1 MMEEKTSLSGF
12 GLFALWFGAAVSMA
26 EIFTGGLLAPL
37 GFSEGLKAILLGHLI
52 GGLILILGG
61 YIGAKSKLPAIMS
74 TRISFGRY
82 GSYLFSLL
90 NVLQLIG
97 WTAVMIISGGRAAN
111 ELGISLFGFDSIN
124 TWAIAI
130 GIFIGLW
137 IWLGKVGFQKLNVV
151 AVVLLFAL
159 TLVLSSVVFQEGSI
173 LHVKPTGEMSF
184 GSALE
189 LSIIMPLSWLPLISD
204 YTRFAKSRKGGLLGS
219 FMGYF
224 MGSSLMYAIGLAI
237 ALYAQDASVGTMM
250 MALHLGF
257 AALGIVLLSTIT
269 TTFLDAYSAG
279 VTFTNIFPQM
289 SERKIALAMALIG
302 ILVAL
307 FTPIEQYET
316 FLYAIGSVFGPLFAI
331 LLSDYF
337 IFKKV
342 QIEPTLALHVGSLL
356 VWGCGVGLYYWFMT
370 LDLSLGSTLPTMLA
384 TSIIFIITK
393 KVMTSWT
400 LKSN

>member
-1 MMEEKTSLSGF
+1 MMEEKTTLSGF
-12 GLFALWFGAAVSMA
+12 GLFTLWFGAAVSMA

-130 GIFIGLW
+130 GVFIGLW

-159 TLVLSSVVFQEGSI
+159 TLILCGVVFQEGSI

-189 LSIIMPLSWLPLISD
+189 LSVIMPLSWLPLISD
-204 YTRFAKSRKGGLLGS
+204 YTRFSKSKKSGLIGS
-219 FMGYF
+219 FTGYF
-224 MGSSLMYAIGLAI
+224 VGSSLMYAIGLAI

-279 VTFTNIFPQM
+279 VTFTNIFPKM
-289 SERKIALAMALIG
+289 SERKIAFVMALLG
-302 ILVAL
+302 LVVAL
-307 FTPIEQYET
+307 MMPIEEYET

-337 IFKKV
+337 IFKKM
-342 QIEPTLALHVGSLL
+342 QIEPMLALHVGALI
-356 VWGCGVGLYYWFMT
+356 VWVIGVGLYYWMMT
-370 LDLSLGSTLPTMLA
+370 LDLPLGSTLPTMLA

-393 KVMTSWT
+393 KVMASWT

>member
-111 ELGISLFGFDSIN
+111 ELGMSLFGFDSIN

-159 TLVLSSVVFQEGSI
+159 TLMLCGVVFQEGSI
-173 LHVKPTGEMSF
+173 LSVMPTNAMSF

-204 YTRFAKSRKGGLLGS
+204 YTRFAKSKKGGLIGS
-219 FMGYF
+219 FTGYF
-224 MGSSLMYAIGLAI
+224 VGSSLMYAIGLAI

-279 VTFTNIFPQM
+279 VTFTNIFPHM
-289 SERKIALAMALIG
+289 SERKIAFVMAVVGL
-302 ILVAL
+302 LVAL
-307 FTPIEQYET
+307 LTPIEQYEN

-337 IFKKV
+337 IFKKE
-342 QIEPTLALHVGSLL
+342 QIEPSLSLHVGAL
-356 VWGCGVGLYYWFMT
+356 VIWAIGVALYYQFIT
-370 LDLSLGSTLPTMLA
+370 LDLPLGSTLPTMLA

-393 KVMTSWT
+393 KVMASWT

>member
-1 MMEEKTSLSGF
+1 MMEEKTTLSGF
-12 GLFALWFGAAVSMA
+12 ELFALWFGAAVSMA

-37 GFSEGLKAILLGHLI
+37 GFEQGLKAILLGHLI

-61 YIGAKSKLPAIMS
+61 YIGAQSKLPAIMS
-74 TRISFGRY
+74 TRISFGHY

-111 ELGISLFGFDSIN
+111 ELGVALFGFDSIN

-151 AVVLLFAL
+151 AVVLLFVL
-159 TLVLSSVVFQEGSI
+159 TLILCGVVFKEGNI
-173 LHVKPTGEMSF
+173 LLAAPTDEMSF

-204 YTRFAKSRKGGLLGS
+204 YTRFAKSRKSGLVGS

-224 MGSSLMYAIGLAI
+224 IGSSLMYAIGLAI
-237 ALYAQDASVGTMM
+237 ALYAKDASVGSMM
-250 MALHLGF
+250 MTLNLGF

-289 SERKIALAMALIG
+289 SERKIAFSMAVIG
-302 ILVAL
+302 LLVAI

-337 IFKKV
+337 IFKKE
-342 QIEPTLALHVGSLL
+342 QIEPSLSLHVGALI
-356 VWGCGVGLYYWFMT
+356 VWAIGVGLYYWFMT
-370 LDLSLGSTLPTMLA
+370 FDLPLGSTLPTMLA
-384 TSIIFIITK
+384 TSMIFIITK
-393 KVMTSWT
+393 KVMATWT
-400 LKSN
+400 FKIN

>member
-1 MMEEKTSLSGF
+1 MEEKTTLSGF

-37 GFSEGLKAILLGHLI
+37 GFEQGLKAILLGHLI

-61 YIGAKSKLPAIMS
+61 YIGAQSKLPAIMS
-74 TRISFGRY
+74 TRISFGHY

-111 ELGISLFGFDSIN
+111 ELGVALFGFDSIN

-151 AVVLLFAL
+151 AVVLRFVL
-159 TLVLSSVVFQEGSI
+159 TLILCGVVFKEGNI
-173 LHVKPTGEMSF
+173 LLAAPTDEMSF

-204 YTRFAKSRKGGLLGS
+204 YTRFAKSRKSGLVGS

-224 MGSSLMYAIGLAI
+224 IGSSLMYAIGLAI
-237 ALYAQDASVGTMM
+237 ALYAKDASVGSMM
-250 MALHLGF
+250 MTLNLGF

-289 SERKIALAMALIG
+289 SERKIAFAMAIIG
-302 ILVAL
+302 LLVAI

-337 IFKKV
+337 IFNKE
-342 QIEPTLALHVGSLL
+342 QIEPSLSLHVGALI
-356 VWGCGVGLYYWFMT
+356 VWAIGVGLYYWFMT
-370 LDLSLGSTLPTMLA
+370 FDLPLGSTLPTMLA
-384 TSIIFIITK
+384 TSMIFIITK
-393 KVMTSWT
+393 KVMATWT
-400 LKSN
+400 FKIN

>member
-1 MMEEKTSLSGF
+1 MMEEKTSLSSF

-37 GFSEGLKAILLGHLI
+37 GFSDGLKAILLGHLI
-52 GGLILILGG
+52 GGIILILGG
-61 YIGAKSKLPAIMS
+61 YIGAKSHLPAIMS

-111 ELGISLFGFDSIN
+111 ELGINLFEFDSIK

-130 GIFIGLW
+130 GVLIALW
-137 IWLGKVGFQKLNVV
+137 IWLGKAGFQKLNLI
-151 AVVLLFAL
+151 AVILLFML
-159 TLVLSSVVFQEGSI
+159 TLVLCGVVFQEGSI

-204 YTRFAKSRKGGLLGS
+204 YTRFAKSKKGGLIGS
-219 FMGYF
+219 FTGYF
-224 MGSSLMYAIGLAI
+224 IGSSLMYAIGLAI
-237 ALYAQDASVGTMM
+237 ALYAKDASLGTMM

-257 AALGIVLLSTIT
+257 VALGIVLLSTIT

-279 VTFTNIFPQM
+279 VTFTNIFPHIN
-289 SERKIALAMALIG
+289 ERQIAFVMAVVGL
-302 ILVAL
+302 LVAL
-307 FTPIEQYET
+307 FTPIEEYET

-331 LLSDYF
+331 VLRDYF
-337 IFKKV
+337 IFKKE
-342 QIEPTLALHVGSLL
+342 QIEPTLALHVGSLI
-356 VWGCGVGLYYWFMT
+356 VWAIGVALYYQFIT
-370 LDLSLGSTLPTMLA
+370 LDLPLGSTLPTMLA
-384 TSIIFIITK
+384 TSILFIISK
-393 KVMTSWT
+393 KAISSWT
-400 LKSN
+400 FKSN

>member
-1 MMEEKTSLSGF
+1 
-12 GLFALWFGAAVSMA
+12 
-26 EIFTGGLLAPL
+26 
-37 GFSEGLKAILLGHLI
+37 
-52 GGLILILGG
+52 
-61 YIGAKSKLPAIMS
+61 
-74 TRISFGRY
+74 
-82 GSYLFSLL
+82 
-90 NVLQLIG
+90 
-97 WTAVMIISGGRAAN
+97 MIISGGRAAN

-130 GIFIGLW
+130 GVFIGLW

-159 TLVLSSVVFQEGSI
+159 TLILCGVVFQEGSI

-189 LSIIMPLSWLPLISD
+189 LSVIMPLSWLPLISD
-204 YTRFAKSRKGGLLGS
+204 YTRFSKSKKSGLIGS
-219 FMGYF
+219 FTGYF
-224 MGSSLMYAIGLAI
+224 VGSSLMYAIGLAI

-279 VTFTNIFPQM
+279 VTFTNIFPKM
-289 SERKIALAMALIG
+289 SERKIAFVMALLG
-302 ILVAL
+302 LVVAL
-307 FTPIEQYET
+307 MMPIEEYET

-337 IFKKV
+337 IFKKM
-342 QIEPTLALHVGSLL
+342 QIEPMLALHVGALI
-356 VWGCGVGLYYWFMT
+356 VWVIGVGLYYWMMT
-370 LDLSLGSTLPTMLA
+370 LDLPLGSTLPTMLA

-393 KVMTSWT
+393 KVMASWT

>member
-1 MMEEKTSLSGF
+1 MMEEKTNLSGF

-61 YIGAKSKLPAIMS
+61 YIGAHSKLPAIMS

-130 GIFIGLW
+130 GVFIGLW

-159 TLVLSSVVFQEGSI
+159 TLVLCGVVFQEGSI
-173 LHVKPTGEMSF
+173 LHVKPTDEMSF

-204 YTRFAKSRKGGLLGS
+204 YTRFAKSKKGGLIGS
-219 FMGYF
+219 FTGYF
-224 MGSSLMYAIGLAI
+224 VGSSLMYAIGLAI

-289 SERKIALAMALIG
+289 SERKIALVMAVLG
-302 ILVAL
+302 LLVAL
-307 FTPIEQYET
+307 FTPIEQYEN

-331 LLSDYF
+331 VLSDYF
-337 IFKKV
+337 IFKKE
-342 QIEPTLALHVGSLL
+342 QIESTLALHVGSLI
-356 VWGCGVGLYYWFMT
+356 VWAIGVALYYQFIT
-370 LDLSLGSTLPTMLA
+370 LDLPLGSTLPTMLA
-384 TSIIFIITK
+384 TSILFIISK
-393 KVMTSWT
+393 KVLSSWT
-400 LKSN
+400 CKSN

>member
-1 MMEEKTSLSGF
+1 MMEEKTTLSGF

-37 GFSEGLKAILLGHLI
+37 GFEQGLKAILLGHLI

-61 YIGAKSKLPAIMS
+61 YIGAQSKLPAIMS
-74 TRISFGRY
+74 TRISFGHY

-111 ELGISLFGFDSIN
+111 ELGVALFGFDSIN

-151 AVVLLFAL
+151 AVVLLFVL
-159 TLVLSSVVFQEGSI
+159 TLILCGVVFKEGNI
-173 LHVKPTGEMSF
+173 LLATPTDEMSF
-184 GSALE
+184 GAALE

-204 YTRFAKSRKGGLLGS
+204 YTRFAKSRKSGLVGS

-224 MGSSLMYAIGLAI
+224 IGSSLMYAIGLAI
-237 ALYAQDASVGTMM
+237 ALYAKDASVGSMM
-250 MALHLGF
+250 MTLNLGF

-289 SERKIALAMALIG
+289 SERKIAFAMAIIG
-302 ILVAL
+302 LLVAI

-337 IFKKV
+337 IFKKE
-342 QIEPTLALHVGSLL
+342 QIEPSLSLHIGALI
-356 VWGCGVGLYYWFMT
+356 VWAIGVGLYYWFMT
-370 LDLSLGSTLPTMLA
+370 FDLPLGSTLPTMLA
-384 TSIIFIITK
+384 TSMIFIITK
-393 KVMTSWT
+393 KVMATWT
-400 LKSN
+400 FKIN

>member
-1 MMEEKTSLSGF
+1 MEEKTSLSGF

-37 GFSEGLKAILLGHLI
+37 GFIQGLKAILLGHLI
-52 GGLILILGG
+52 GGVILILGG
-61 YIGAKSKLPAIMS
+61 YIGAHSKLPAIMS

-82 GSYLFSLL
+82 GSYLFSFL

-111 ELGISLFGFDSIN
+111 ELGITLFGFDSIH

-130 GIFIGLW
+130 GLLIGLW
-137 IWLGKVGFQKLNVV
+137 IWLGNVGFQKLNVI
-151 AVVLLFAL
+151 AVILLFSL
-159 TLVLSSVVFQEGSI
+159 TLVLCGVVFQEGSI
-173 LHVKPTGEMSF
+173 LHVMPTDEMSF

-204 YTRFAKSRKGGLLGS
+204 YTRFAKSKKGGLIGS

-224 MGSSLMYAIGLAI
+224 IGSSLMYALGLAI

-279 VTFTNIFPQM
+279 VTFTNIFPYM
-289 SERKIALAMALIG
+289 SERKIAFVMAAIG
-302 ILVAL
+302 LMVAL
-307 FTPIEQYET
+307 FTPIEQYEN

-331 LLSDYF
+331 VLSDYF
-337 IFKKV
+337 IFKKE
-342 QIEPTLALHVGSLL
+342 QIEPTLALHVGSLI
-356 VWGCGVGLYYWFMT
+356 VWMVGVTLYYQFVT
-370 LDLSLGSTLPTMLA
+370 LDLPLGSTLPTMLA

-393 KVMTSWT
+393 KVMPSWT
-400 LKSN
+400 LKRS

>member
-1 MMEEKTSLSGF
+1 MEEKTSLSGF

-37 GFSEGLKAILLGHLI
+37 GFIQGLKAILLGHLI
-52 GGLILILGG
+52 GGVILILGG
-61 YIGAKSKLPAIMS
+61 YIGAHSKLPAIMS

-82 GSYLFSLL
+82 GSYLFSFL

-111 ELGISLFGFDSIN
+111 ELGITLFGFDSIH

-130 GIFIGLW
+130 GLLIGLW
-137 IWLGKVGFQKLNVV
+137 IWLGNVGFQKLNVI
-151 AVVLLFAL
+151 AVILLFSL
-159 TLVLSSVVFQEGSI
+159 TLVLCGVVFQEGSI
-173 LHVKPTGEMSF
+173 LHVMPTDEMSF

-204 YTRFAKSRKGGLLGS
+204 YTRFAKSKKGGLIGS

-224 MGSSLMYAIGLAI
+224 IGSSLMYALGLAI

-279 VTFTNIFPQM
+279 VTFTNIFPYM
-289 SERKIALAMALIG
+289 SERKIAFVMAAIG
-302 ILVAL
+302 LMVAL
-307 FTPIEQYET
+307 FTPIEQYEN

-331 LLSDYF
+331 VLSDYF
-337 IFKKV
+337 IFKKE
-342 QIEPTLALHVGSLL
+342 QIEPSLALHVGSLI
-356 VWGCGVGLYYWFMT
+356 VWMVGVTLYYQFVT
-370 LDLSLGSTLPTMLA
+370 LDLPLGSTLPTMLA

-393 KVMTSWT
+393 KVMPSWT
-400 LKSN
+400 LKRG

>member
-1 MMEEKTSLSGF
+1 MMEEKTTLSGF

-37 GFSEGLKAILLGHLI
+37 GFEQGLKAILLGHLI

-74 TRISFGRY
+74 TRISFGHY

-111 ELGISLFGFDSIN
+111 ELGVALFGFDSIN

-151 AVVLLFAL
+151 AVVLLFVL
-159 TLVLSSVVFQEGSI
+159 TLILCGVVFKEGNI
-173 LHVKPTGEMSF
+173 LLAAPTDEISF
-184 GSALE
+184 GAALE

-204 YTRFAKSRKGGLLGS
+204 YTRFAKSRKSGLVGS

-224 MGSSLMYAIGLAI
+224 IGSSLMYAIGLAI
-237 ALYAQDASVGTMM
+237 ALYAKDASVGSMM
-250 MALHLGF
+250 MTLNLGF

-289 SERKIALAMALIG
+289 SERKIAFSMAVIG
-302 ILVAL
+302 LLVAI

-337 IFKKV
+337 IFKKE
-342 QIEPTLALHVGSLL
+342 QIEPSLSLHVGALI
-356 VWGCGVGLYYWFMT
+356 VWAIGVGLYYWFMT
-370 LDLSLGSTLPTMLA
+370 FDLPLGSTLPTMLA
-384 TSIIFIITK
+384 TSMIFIITK
-393 KVMTSWT
+393 KVMATWT
-400 LKSN
+400 FKIN

>member
-1 MMEEKTSLSGF
+1 MMEEKTTLSGF

-37 GFSEGLKAILLGHLI
+37 GFEQGLKAILLGHLI

-61 YIGAKSKLPAIMS
+61 YIGAQSKLPAIMS
-74 TRISFGRY
+74 TRISFGHY

-111 ELGISLFGFDSIN
+111 ELGVALFGFDSIN

-151 AVVLLFAL
+151 AVVLLFVL
-159 TLVLSSVVFQEGSI
+159 TLSLCGVVFKEGNI
-173 LHVKPTGEMSF
+173 LLAAPTDEMSF
-184 GSALE
+184 GAALE

-204 YTRFAKSRKGGLLGS
+204 YTRFAKSRKSGLVGS

-224 MGSSLMYAIGLAI
+224 IGSSLMYAIGLAI
-237 ALYAQDASVGTMM
+237 ALYAKDASVGSMM
-250 MALHLGF
+250 MTLNLGF

-289 SERKIALAMALIG
+289 SERKIAFAMAIIG
-302 ILVAL
+302 LLVAI

-337 IFKKV
+337 IFKKE
-342 QIEPTLALHVGSLL
+342 QIEPSLSLHIGALI
-356 VWGCGVGLYYWFMT
+356 VWAIGVGLYYWFMT
-370 LDLSLGSTLPTMLA
+370 FDLPLGSTLPTMLA
-384 TSIIFIITK
+384 TSMIFIITK
-393 KVMTSWT
+393 KVMATWT
-400 LKSN
+400 FKIN

>member
-159 TLVLSSVVFQEGSI
+159 TLVLCCVVFQEGSI
-173 LHVKPTGEMSF
+173 LHVKPTDEMSF
-184 GSALE
+184 GAALE

-204 YTRFAKSRKGGLLGS
+204 YTRFSKSKKGGLIGS
-219 FMGYF
+219 FTGYF
-224 MGSSLMYAIGLAI
+224 IGSSLMYAIGLAI

-289 SERKIALAMALIG
+289 SERKIALVMAVLG
-302 ILVAL
+302 LLVAL
-307 FTPIEQYET
+307 FTPIEQYEN

-331 LLSDYF
+331 VLSDYF

-342 QIEPTLALHVGSLL
+342 QIEPTLALHVGSLI
-356 VWGCGVGLYYWFMT
+356 VWAMGVVLYYQFVS
-370 LDLSLGSTLPTMLA
+370 LDLPLGSTLPTMLA

-393 KVMTSWT
+393 KVMASWT
-400 LKSN
+400 CKSN

>member
-1 MMEEKTSLSGF
+1 MMEEKTTLSGF

-37 GFSEGLKAILLGHLI
+37 GFEQGLKAILLGHLI

-74 TRISFGRY
+74 TRISFGHY

-111 ELGISLFGFDSIN
+111 ELGVALFGFDSIN

-151 AVVLLFAL
+151 AVVLLFVL
-159 TLVLSSVVFQEGSI
+159 TLILCGVVFKEGNI
-173 LHVKPTGEMSF
+173 LLAAPTDEMSF

-204 YTRFAKSRKGGLLGS
+204 YTRFAKSRKSGLVGS

-224 MGSSLMYAIGLAI
+224 IGSSLMYAIGLAI
-237 ALYAQDASVGTMM
+237 ALYAKDASVGSMM
-250 MALHLGF
+250 MTLNLGF

-289 SERKIALAMALIG
+289 SERKIAFAMAIIG
-302 ILVAL
+302 LLVAI

-337 IFKKV
+337 IFNKE
-342 QIEPTLALHVGSLL
+342 QIEPSLSLHVGALI
-356 VWGCGVGLYYWFMT
+356 VWAIGVGLYYWFMT
-370 LDLSLGSTLPTMLA
+370 FDLPLGSTLPTMLA
-384 TSIIFIITK
+384 TSMIFIITK
-393 KVMTSWT
+393 KVMATWT
-400 LKSN
+400 FKIN

>member
-1 MMEEKTSLSGF
+1 MEEKTTLNGF

-37 GFSEGLKAILLGHLI
+37 GFEQGLKAILLGHLI

-61 YIGAKSKLPAIMS
+61 YIGAQSKLPAIMS
-74 TRISFGRY
+74 TRISFGHY

-111 ELGISLFGFDSIN
+111 ELGVALFGFDSIN

-151 AVVLLFAL
+151 AVVLLFVL
-159 TLVLSSVVFQEGSI
+159 TLILCGVVFKEGNI
-173 LHVKPTGEMSF
+173 LLAAPTDEMSF

-204 YTRFAKSRKGGLLGS
+204 YTRFAKSRKSGLVGS

-224 MGSSLMYAIGLAI
+224 IGSSLMYAIGLAI
-237 ALYAQDASVGTMM
+237 ALYAKDASVGSMM
-250 MALHLGF
+250 MTLNLGF

-289 SERKIALAMALIG
+289 SERKIAFAMAIIG
-302 ILVAL
+302 LLVAI

-337 IFKKV
+337 IFNKE
-342 QIEPTLALHVGSLL
+342 QIEPSLSLHVGALI
-356 VWGCGVGLYYWFMT
+356 VWAIGVGLYYWFMT
-370 LDLSLGSTLPTMLA
+370 FDLPLGSTLPTMLA
-384 TSIIFIITK
+384 TSMIFIITK
-393 KVMTSWT
+393 KVMATWT
-400 LKSN
+400 FKIN

>member
-1 MMEEKTSLSGF
+1 MEEKTSLSGF

-37 GFSEGLKAILLGHLI
+37 GFIQGLKAILLGHLI
-52 GGLILILGG
+52 GGVILILGG
-61 YIGAKSKLPAIMS
+61 YIGAHSKLPAIMS

-82 GSYLFSLL
+82 GSYLFSFL

-111 ELGISLFGFDSIN
+111 ELGITLFGFDSIH

-130 GIFIGLW
+130 GLLIGLW
-137 IWLGKVGFQKLNVV
+137 IWLGNVGFQKLNVI
-151 AVVLLFAL
+151 AVILLFSL
-159 TLVLSSVVFQEGSI
+159 TLVLCGVVFQEGSI
-173 LHVKPTGEMSF
+173 LHVMPTDEMSF

-204 YTRFAKSRKGGLLGS
+204 YTRFAKSKKGGLIGS

-224 MGSSLMYAIGLAI
+224 IGSSLMYALGLAI

-279 VTFTNIFPQM
+279 VTFTNIFPYM
-289 SERKIALAMALIG
+289 SERKIAFVMAAIG
-302 ILVAL
+302 LMVAL
-307 FTPIEQYET
+307 FTPIEQYEN

-331 LLSDYF
+331 VLSDYF
-337 IFKKV
+337 IFKKE
-342 QIEPTLALHVGSLL
+342 QIEPSLALHVGSLI
-356 VWGCGVGLYYWFMT
+356 VWMVGVTLYYQFVT
-370 LDLSLGSTLPTMLA
+370 LDLPLGSTLPTMLA

-393 KVMTSWT
+393 KVMPSWT
-400 LKSN
+400 LKRS

>member
-1 MMEEKTSLSGF
+1 MEEKTSLSGF

-37 GFSEGLKAILLGHLI
+37 GFIQGLKAILLGHLI
-52 GGLILILGG
+52 GGVILILGG
-61 YIGAKSKLPAIMS
+61 YIGAHSKLPAIMS

-82 GSYLFSLL
+82 GSYLFSFL

-111 ELGISLFGFDSIN
+111 ELGITLFGFDSIH

-130 GIFIGLW
+130 GLLIGLW
-137 IWLGKVGFQKLNVV
+137 IWLGNVGFQKLNVI
-151 AVVLLFAL
+151 AVILLFSL
-159 TLVLSSVVFQEGSI
+159 TLVLCGVVFQEGSI
-173 LHVKPTGEMSF
+173 LHVMPTDEMSF

-204 YTRFAKSRKGGLLGS
+204 YTRFAKSKKGGLIGS

-224 MGSSLMYAIGLAI
+224 IGSSLMYALGLAI

-279 VTFTNIFPQM
+279 VTFTNIFPYM
-289 SERKIALAMALIG
+289 SERKIAFVMAAIG
-302 ILVAL
+302 LMVAL
-307 FTPIEQYET
+307 FTPIEQYEN

-331 LLSDYF
+331 VLSDYF
-337 IFKKV
+337 IFKKE
-342 QIEPTLALHVGSLL
+342 QIEPTLALHVGSLI
-356 VWGCGVGLYYWFMT
+356 VWMVGVTLYYQFVT
-370 LDLSLGSTLPTMLA
+370 LDLPLGSTLPTMLA

-393 KVMTSWT
+393 KVMPSWT
-400 LKSN
+400 LKRG

>member
-1 MMEEKTSLSGF
+1 MMEEKTTLSGF

-37 GFSEGLKAILLGHLI
+37 GFEQGLKAILLGHLI

-61 YIGAKSKLPAIMS
+61 YIGAQSKLPAIMS
-74 TRISFGRY
+74 TRISFGHY

-111 ELGISLFGFDSIN
+111 ELGVALFGFDSIN

-151 AVVLLFAL
+151 AVVLLFVL
-159 TLVLSSVVFQEGSI
+159 TLILCGVVFKEGNI
-173 LHVKPTGEMSF
+173 LLAAPTDEMSF

-204 YTRFAKSRKGGLLGS
+204 YTRFAKSRKSGLVGS

-224 MGSSLMYAIGLAI
+224 IGSSLMYAIGLAI
-237 ALYAQDASVGTMM
+237 ALYAKDASVGSMM
-250 MALHLGF
+250 MTLNLGF

-289 SERKIALAMALIG
+289 SERKIAFSMAVIG
-302 ILVAL
+302 LLVAI

-337 IFKKV
+337 IFNKE
-342 QIEPTLALHVGSLL
+342 QIEPSLSLHVGALI
-356 VWGCGVGLYYWFMT
+356 VWAIGVGLYYWFMT
-370 LDLSLGSTLPTMLA
+370 FDLPLGSTLPTMLA
-384 TSIIFIITK
+384 TSMIFIITK
-393 KVMTSWT
+393 KVMATWT
-400 LKSN
+400 FKIN

>member
-1 MMEEKTSLSGF
+1 MMEEKTALSGF
-12 GLFALWFGAAVSMA
+12 SLFALWFGAAVSMA

-37 GFSEGLKAILLGHLI
+37 GFEQGLKAILLGHLI
-52 GGLILILGG
+52 GGVILILGG
-61 YIGAKSKLPAIMS
+61 YIGAHSKLPAIMS

-111 ELGISLFGFDSIN
+111 ELGMSLFGFDSIHA
-124 TWAIAI
+124 WAIII
-130 GIFIGLW
+130 GVCIGLW
-137 IWLGKVGFQKLNVV
+137 IWLGKVGFQKLNVI
-151 AVVLLFAL
+151 AVILLFVL
-159 TLVLSSVVFQEGSI
+159 TLVLCGVVFQEGDL
-173 LHVKPTGEMSF
+173 LHVNATNEMSF

-204 YTRFAKSRKGGLLGS
+204 YTRFSKSKKGGLIGS
-219 FMGYF
+219 FTGYF
-224 MGSSLMYAIGLAI
+224 IGSSLMYALGLAI
-237 ALYAQDASVGTMM
+237 ALYAKDASVGSMM

-279 VTFTNIFPQM
+279 VTFTNIFPKM
-289 SERKIALAMALIG
+289 SERKIAFVMAFIG
-302 ILVAL
+302 LLVAL

-331 LLSDYF
+331 VLSDYF
-337 IFKKV
+337 IFKKE
-342 QIEPTLALHVGSLL
+342 QIEPHLALHVGSLM
-356 VWGCGVGLYYWFMT
+356 VWALGVVLYYQFIT
-370 LDLSLGSTLPTMLA
+370 LDLPLGSTLPTMLA
-384 TSIIFIITK
+384 TSIVFILSK
-393 KVMTSWT
+393 KVMVSWI

>member
-1 MMEEKTSLSGF
+1 MMEEKTTLSGF

-37 GFSEGLKAILLGHLI
+37 GFEQGLKAILLGHLI

-61 YIGAKSKLPAIMS
+61 YIGAQSKLPAIMS
-74 TRISFGRY
+74 TRISFGHY

-111 ELGISLFGFDSIN
+111 ELGVALFGFDSIN

-151 AVVLLFAL
+151 AVVLLFVL
-159 TLVLSSVVFQEGSI
+159 TLILCGVVFKEGNI
-173 LHVKPTGEMSF
+173 LLAAPTDEMSF

-204 YTRFAKSRKGGLLGS
+204 YTRFAKSRKSGLVGS

-224 MGSSLMYAIGLAI
+224 IGSSLMYAIGLAI
-237 ALYAQDASVGTMM
+237 ALYAKDASVGSMM
-250 MALHLGF
+250 MTLNLGF

-289 SERKIALAMALIG
+289 SERKIAFAMAIIG
-302 ILVAL
+302 LLVAI

-337 IFKKV
+337 IFNKE
-342 QIEPTLALHVGSLL
+342 QIEPSLSLHVGALI
-356 VWGCGVGLYYWFMT
+356 VWAIGVGLYYWFMT
-370 LDLSLGSTLPTMLA
+370 FDLPLGSTLPTMLA
-384 TSIIFIITK
+384 TSMIFIITK
-393 KVMTSWT
+393 KVMATWT
-400 LKSN
+400 FKIN

>member
-1 MMEEKTSLSGF
+1 MMEEKTTLSGF

-37 GFSEGLKAILLGHLI
+37 GFEQGLKAILLGHLI

-61 YIGAKSKLPAIMS
+61 YIGAQSKLPAIMS
-74 TRISFGRY
+74 TRISFGHY

-111 ELGISLFGFDSIN
+111 ELGVALFGFDSIN

-151 AVVLLFAL
+151 AVVLLFVL
-159 TLVLSSVVFQEGSI
+159 TLILCGVVFKEGNI
-173 LHVKPTGEMSF
+173 LLAAPTDEMSF

-204 YTRFAKSRKGGLLGS
+204 YTRFAKSRKSGLVGS

-224 MGSSLMYAIGLAI
+224 IGSSLMYAIGLAI
-237 ALYAQDASVGTMM
+237 ALYAKDASVGSMM
-250 MALHLGF
+250 MTLNLGF

-289 SERKIALAMALIG
+289 SERKIAFAMAIIG
-302 ILVAL
+302 LLVAI

-337 IFKKV
+337 IFNKE
-342 QIEPTLALHVGSLL
+342 QIEPSLSLHVGALI
-356 VWGCGVGLYYWFMT
+356 VWAIGVGLYYWFMT
-370 LDLSLGSTLPTMLA
+370 FDLPLGSTLPTMLA
-384 TSIIFIITK
+384 TSMIFIITK
-393 KVMTSWT
+393 KVMATWT
-400 LKSN
+400 LKIN

>member
-1 MMEEKTSLSGF
+1 MMEEKTTLSGF

-130 GIFIGLW
+130 GVFIGLW

-159 TLVLSSVVFQEGSI
+159 TLVLCGVVFQEGNI
-173 LHVKPTGEMSF
+173 LHVKPTEQMSF

-204 YTRFAKSRKGGLLGS
+204 YTRFSKSKKGGLIGS
-219 FMGYF
+219 FTGYF
-224 MGSSLMYAIGLAI
+224 IGSSLMYTIGLAI

-289 SERKIALAMALIG
+289 SERKIALAMALMG
-302 ILVAL
+302 LLVAL

-337 IFKKV
+337 IFKKE
-342 QIEPTLALHVGSLL
+342 QIEPTLVLHVGALI
-356 VWGCGVGLYYWFMT
+356 VWGVGVALYYQFIT
-370 LDLSLGSTLPTMLA
+370 LDLPLGSTLPTMLA
-384 TSIIFIITK
+384 TSIIFIISK
-393 KVMTSWT
+393 KAISSWT
-400 LKSN
+400 LKSK

>member
-1 MMEEKTSLSGF
+1 MMEEKTTLSGF

-37 GFSEGLKAILLGHLI
+37 GFEQGLKAILLGHLI

-74 TRISFGRY
+74 TRISFGHY

-111 ELGISLFGFDSIN
+111 ELGVALFGFDSIN

-151 AVVLLFAL
+151 AVVLLFVL
-159 TLVLSSVVFQEGSI
+159 TLILCGVVFKEGNI
-173 LHVKPTGEMSF
+173 LLAAPTDEISF
-184 GSALE
+184 GAALE

-204 YTRFAKSRKGGLLGS
+204 YTRFAKSRKSGLVGS

-224 MGSSLMYAIGLAI
+224 IGSSLMYAIGLAI
-237 ALYAQDASVGTMM
+237 ALYAKDASVGSMM
-250 MALHLGF
+250 MTLNLGF

-289 SERKIALAMALIG
+289 SERKIAFAMAIIG
-302 ILVAL
+302 LLVAI

-337 IFKKV
+337 IFKKE
-342 QIEPTLALHVGSLL
+342 QIEPSLSLHVGALI
-356 VWGCGVGLYYWFMT
+356 VWAIGVGLYYWFMT
-370 LDLSLGSTLPTMLA
+370 FDLPLGSTLPTMLA
-384 TSIIFIITK
+384 TSMIFIITK
-393 KVMTSWT
+393 KVMATWT
-400 LKSN
+400 FKIN

>member
-1 MMEEKTSLSGF
+1 MMEEKTTLSGF

-37 GFSEGLKAILLGHLI
+37 GFEQGLKAILLGHLI

-61 YIGAKSKLPAIMS
+61 YIGAQSKLPAIMS
-74 TRISFGRY
+74 TRISFGHY

-111 ELGISLFGFDSIN
+111 ELGVALFGFDSIN

-151 AVVLLFAL
+151 AVVLLFVL
-159 TLVLSSVVFQEGSI
+159 TLILCGVVFKEGNI
-173 LHVKPTGEMSF
+173 LLAAPTDEMSF
-184 GSALE
+184 GAALE

-204 YTRFAKSRKGGLLGS
+204 YTRFAKSRKSGLVGS

-224 MGSSLMYAIGLAI
+224 IGSSLMYAIGLAI
-237 ALYAQDASVGTMM
+237 ALYAKDASVGSMM
-250 MALHLGF
+250 MTLNLGF

-289 SERKIALAMALIG
+289 SERKIAFAMAIIG
-302 ILVAL
+302 LLVAI

-337 IFKKV
+337 IFNKE
-342 QIEPTLALHVGSLL
+342 QIEPSLSLHVGALI
-356 VWGCGVGLYYWFMT
+356 VWAIGVGLYYWFMT
-370 LDLSLGSTLPTMLA
+370 FDLPLGSTLPTMLA
-384 TSIIFIITK
+384 TSMIFIITK
-393 KVMTSWT
+393 KVMATWT
-400 LKSN
+400 LKIN

>member
-37 GFSEGLKAILLGHLI
+37 GFSEGLKAILLGHMI

-111 ELGISLFGFDSIN
+111 ELGMSLFGFDSIN

-130 GIFIGLW
+130 GVFIGLW

-159 TLVLSSVVFQEGSI
+159 TLVLCSVVFQEGSI

-302 ILVAL
+302 LLVAL

>member
-1 MMEEKTSLSGF
+1 MEAKTSLSGF
-12 GLFALWFGAAVSMA
+12 GLFVLWFGAAVSMA

-37 GFSEGLKAILLGHLI
+37 GFTQVVKAILLGHLI
-52 GGLILILGG
+52 GGVILILGG
-61 YIGAKSKLPAIMS
+61 YIGAHSKLPAIMS

-111 ELGISLFGFDSIN
+111 ELGITLFGFDSIN
-124 TWAIAI
+124 TWAVAI
-130 GIFIGLW
+130 GLLIGLW
-137 IWLGKVGFQKLNVV
+137 IWLGKVGFQKLNVI
-151 AVVLLFAL
+151 AVFLLFAL
-159 TLVLSSVVFQEGSI
+159 TLVLCGVVFQEGSI
-173 LHVKPTGEMSF
+173 LHVRPTEEMSF

-204 YTRFAKSRKGGLLGS
+204 YTRFAKHKKSGLIGS

-224 MGSSLMYAIGLAI
+224 IGSSLMYAIGLAI

-250 MALHLGF
+250 IALHLGF

-279 VTFTNIFPQM
+279 VTFTNIFPHM
-289 SERKIALAMALIG
+289 SERKIAFVMAVIG
-302 ILVAL
+302 LMVAL
-307 FTPIEQYET
+307 FTPIEQYEN

-331 LLSDYF
+331 VLSDYF
-337 IFKKV
+337 IFKKE
-342 QIEPTLALHVGSLL
+342 QIEPSLALHVGSLI
-356 VWGCGVGLYYWFMT
+356 VWMVGVTLYYQFMT
-370 LDLSLGSTLPTMLA
+370 LDLPLGSTLPTMLA

-393 KVMTSWT
+393 KVMPSWT
-400 LKSN
+400 LKTK

>member
-1 MMEEKTSLSGF
+1 MEEKTSLSGF

-37 GFSEGLKAILLGHLI
+37 GFTQGLKAILLGHLI
-52 GGLILILGG
+52 GGVILILGG
-61 YIGAKSKLPAIMS
+61 YIGAHSKLPAIMS

-82 GSYLFSLL
+82 GSYLFSFL

-111 ELGISLFGFDSIN
+111 ELGITLFGFDSIH

-130 GIFIGLW
+130 GLLIGLW
-137 IWLGKVGFQKLNVV
+137 IWLGNVGFQKLNVI
-151 AVVLLFAL
+151 AVILLFSL
-159 TLVLSSVVFQEGSI
+159 TLVLCGVVFQEGSI
-173 LHVKPTGEMSF
+173 LHVMPTDEMSF

-204 YTRFAKSRKGGLLGS
+204 YTRFAKSKKGGLIGS

-224 MGSSLMYAIGLAI
+224 IGSSLMYALGLAI

-279 VTFTNIFPQM
+279 VTFTNIFPYM
-289 SERKIALAMALIG
+289 SERKIAFVMAAIG
-302 ILVAL
+302 LMVAL
-307 FTPIEQYET
+307 FTPIEQYEN

-331 LLSDYF
+331 VLSDYF
-337 IFKKV
+337 IFKKE
-342 QIEPTLALHVGSLL
+342 QIEPTLALHVGSLI
-356 VWGCGVGLYYWFMT
+356 VWMVGVTLYYQFVT
-370 LDLSLGSTLPTMLA
+370 LDLPLGSTLPTMLA

-393 KVMTSWT
+393 KVMPSWT
-400 LKSN
+400 LKRG

>member
-111 ELGISLFGFDSIN
+111 ELGINLFEFDSIN

-130 GIFIGLW
+130 GLLIALW
-137 IWLGKVGFQKLNVV
+137 IWLGKAGFQKLNLI
-151 AVVLLFAL
+151 AVILLFML
-159 TLVLSSVVFQEGSI
+159 TLVLCGVVFQEGSI
-173 LHVKPTGEMSF
+173 LHVKPTSEMSF

-204 YTRFAKSRKGGLLGS
+204 YTRFAKSKKGGLIGS
-219 FMGYF
+219 FTGYF
-224 MGSSLMYAIGLAI
+224 IGSSLMYAIGLAI
-237 ALYAQDASVGTMM
+237 ALYAKDASLGTMM
-250 MALHLGF
+250 MALHFGF
-257 AALGIVLLSTIT
+257 VALGIVLLSTIT

-279 VTFTNIFPQM
+279 VTFTNIFPHIN
-289 SERKIALAMALIG
+289 ERKIAFVMAVVGL
-302 ILVAL
+302 LVAL
-307 FTPIEQYET
+307 FAPIEEYET

-331 LLSDYF
+331 VLSDYF
-337 IFKKV
+337 IFKKE
-342 QIEPTLALHVGSLL
+342 QIEPTLALHVGSLII
-356 VWGCGVGLYYWFMT
+356 WAIGVALYYQFIT
-370 LDLSLGSTLPTMLA
+370 LDLPLGSTLPTMLA
-384 TSIIFIITK
+384 TSILFIISK
-393 KVMTSWT
+393 KVFSSWT
-400 LKSN
+400 CKSN

>member
-1 MMEEKTSLSGF
+1 MMEEKTTLSGF

-159 TLVLSSVVFQEGSI
+159 TLVLCGVVFQEGSI
-173 LHVKPTGEMSF
+173 LHVKPTDEMSF

-204 YTRFAKSRKGGLLGS
+204 YTRFAKSKKGGLIGS
-219 FMGYF
+219 FTGYF
-224 MGSSLMYAIGLAI
+224 IGSSLMYAIGLAI

-289 SERKIALAMALIG
+289 SERKIALVMAVLG
-302 ILVAL
+302 LLVAL
-307 FTPIEQYET
+307 FTPIEQYEN

-331 LLSDYF
+331 VLSDYF

-342 QIEPTLALHVGSLL
+342 QIEPTLALHVGSLI
-356 VWGCGVGLYYWFMT
+356 VWAMGVVLYYQFIT
-370 LDLSLGSTLPTMLA
+370 LDLPLGSTLPTMLA

-400 LKSN
+400 CKSN